1 MSEMPAD
8 RYLEFYDEMFRKDHF
23 KVRTPWYA
31 LRNKQLLRM
40 VRDLKFRRVFEFAG
54 ATGLLSGML
63 LDEHP
68 EIEYCLFSDLSPTAC
83 KLTERFLKRHLDRLM
98 IKPIDIVK
106 EIDEIPWEE
115 FDLVMSTSLEHLPK
129 GVDLEILKRLPEG
142 CRILWSLA
150 SFETITKT
158 HLHPYPSVDYVE
170 DRFKYY
176 LTDASIAWC
185 DLKGAN
191 NRARYFFPV
200 GSLRDV
206 DEDIRIITMV
216 DPVILLLGTKRR
228 AKKWEYL
235 KDDGRRGDILFEALE
250 PYLEPGDRVADI
262 CCGYSPMAKHLIGR
276 WRFPSYQCMGFDV
289 NGDAIR
295 ILKDAFPE
303 GEWVNASYTEMTLK
317 DFSVLL
323 LLGVSAHQIEAD
335 FHEFLSEIL
344 AGNHIRLIMVEVKL
358 DSAERPW
365 MKAAISL
372 EKLFGEKGYERLST
386 GNYVHLGMQRTYALW
401 GLKNA

>member
-1 MSEMPAD
+1 MVMSEMPAD
-8 RYLEFYDEMFRKDHF
+8 RYLEFYDAMFRKDHF

-31 LRNKQLLRM
+31 LRNKQLLSM
-40 VRDLKFRRVFEFAG
+40 VKGLKFKRVFEFAG

-68 EIEYCLFSDLSPTAC
+68 EIEHCLFSDLSPTAC
-83 KLTERFLKRHLDRLM
+83 KLTERFLKRHLDRLT

-115 FDLVMSTSLEHLPK
+115 FDLVISTSLEHLPK
-129 GVDLEILKRLPEG
+129 GVDFEILKHLPEG

-150 SFETITKT
+150 TFETDSKT

-191 NRARYFFPV
+191 NRARYFFPA

-228 AKKWEYL
+228 SKKWQYL
-235 KDDGRRGDILFEALE
+235 KDDGYRGRILFEALE
-250 PYLEPGDRVADI
+250 SYLKPGDRVADI
-262 CCGYSPMAKHLIGR
+262 CCGYSPMAKHLVD
-276 WRFPSYQCMGFDV
+276 SYHCMGFDL
-289 NGDAIR
+289 NGDAIK
-295 ILKDAFPE
+295 ILKDRFPE
-303 GEWVNASYTEMTLK
+303 GEWVTASYTEMTLK
-317 DFSVLL
+317 DFSILL
-323 LLGVSAHQIEAD
+323 LLGVSAHQIETD
-335 FHEFLSEIL
+335 FHKFLSETL
-344 AGNHIRLIMVEVKL
+344 ASNHIRLIMVEVKL
-358 DSAERPW
+358 DLAERPW
-365 MKAAISL
+365 MQAALSL
-372 EKLFGEKGYERLST
+372 EKFFGKKGYERLST
-386 GNYVHLGMQRTYALW
+386 GDYTYLNMQRTYTFW
-401 GLKNA
+401 GLKDA